1 MLMGVFDVI
10 KHSILC
16 VNKRCPHCKKLIVV
30 DVIKTDEDGEDADEM
45 NTEVKLTK
53 FHSKS

>member
-1 MLMGVFDVI
+1 MGVFDVI